1 MSSVLIIDD
10 EPSLCW
16 SLAETLRESGHL
28 VQIAGSVEQARQR
41 LDSGAFQPDVIA
53 LDVRLPGIDGLA
65 ALADWKRTHPRLPII
80 IMTAFGDLPTAARA
94 FAEGAFEYLVKPFDL
109 HAFTAVIHRALQHE
123 TPANPPVFEHNNSEL
138 AGRSAAMQ
146 AVYRQL
152 ALVAPT
158 PYPVLL
164 LGETGTGKE
173 LAARAIHQHSRCA
186 AGPFVTVCPAALNPA
201 LIESELFGH
210 VRGAFTGAQDSRPGL
225 FDTAAGGT
233 LFLDEIADTPL
244 NVQVKLLRVL
254 ETRRFSPVGSGEERS
269 TTARFLAA
277 THRNLPEMIANGT
290 FREDLFHR
298 LSAFTV
304 RLPPL
309 RERHG
314 DIPLLVEQL
323 IHNAAPSLQPAGI
336 ADDFLAELHHRQWT
350 GNVRE
355 LRNTIDHAL
364 VMARGR
370 MLRAE
375 HLPTPTQSP
384 VHASPPHDH
393 STPPDQLLANA
404 IAAWVDAKLNPET
417 DRDSQ
422 TGLYALALQQLD
434 AALLPAVL
442 QHAKDNRSAAARI
455 LGLDRATLR
464 SRLRNLTGNDPGDD
478 DAPANPQL

>member
-1 MSSVLIIDD
+1 MSRVLIIDD

-16 SLAETLRESGHL
+16 SLAEALRESGYD
-28 VQIAGSVEQARQR
+28 VQTAGSIEHARKHIS
-41 LDSGAFQPDVIA
+41 SGAFQPDLIA
-53 LDVRLPGIDGLA
+53 VDVRLPGLDGLS
-65 ALADWKRTHPRLPII
+65 ALAAWKHQHPSLPII
-80 IMTAFGDLPTAARA
+80 VMTAFGDLPTAARA

-109 HAFTAVIHRALQHE
+109 HAFTAVVHRALQKE
-123 TPANPPVFEHNNSEL
+123 PGKTLPTFEPGSSEI
-138 AGRSAAMQ
+138 AGRSPAMQ
-146 AVYRQL
+146 TLYRQL

-173 LAARAIHQHSRCA
+173 LAARALHQHSRVA
-186 AGPFVTVCPAALNPA
+186 GGPFITVCPAALNPS

-210 VRGAFTGAQDSRPGL
+210 VRGAFTGAQESRPGL

-254 ETRRFSPVGSGEERS
+254 ETRRFSPVGSGEERN

-277 THRNLPEMIANGT
+277 THRNLPEMIAAGT

-309 RERHG
+309 RERL
-314 DIPLLVEQL
+314 DDLPLLVEQF
-323 IHNAAPSLQPAGI
+323 IHNAGPALQPAGI
-336 ADDFLAELHHRQWT
+336 ADDFLAELSRRTWT

-355 LRNTIDHAL
+355 LRNTVDHAL

-370 MLRAE
+370 ILRAE
-375 HLPTPTQSP
+375 HLPIHTPA
-384 VHASPPHDH
+384 ASH
-393 STPPDQLLANA
+393 SHSSSVPGNPDQQLAA
-404 IAAWVDAKLNPET
+404 AVAAWVD
-417 DRDSQ
+417 DRLARDSDASSQ
-422 TGLYALALQQLD
+422 TGLYALAQQQLD

-442 QHAKDNRSAAARI
+442 QHVNQNRTAAARI
-455 LGLDRATLR
+455 LGLDRTTLR
-464 SRLRNLTGNDPGDD
+464 TRLRGVAGSENTDD
-478 DAPANPQL
+478 DSA

>member
-1 MSSVLIIDD
+1 MSRVLIIDD

-16 SLAETLRESGHL
+16 SLAEALRESGCE
-28 VQIAGSVEQARQR
+28 VQTAGSIEHARKHIS
-41 LDSGAFQPDVIA
+41 SGSFQPDLIA
-53 LDVRLPGIDGLA
+53 VDVRLPGIDGLT
-65 ALADWKRTHPRLPII
+65 ALTAWKHEHPDLPII
-80 IMTAFGDLPTAARA
+80 VMTAFGDLPTAARA

-109 HAFTAVIHRALQHE
+109 HAFTAVVHRALQQE
-123 TPANPPVFEHNNSEL
+123 PGKSLPVFEAGNSEIT
-138 AGRSAAMQ
+138 GRSAAMQ
-146 AVYRQL
+146 ALYRQL

-173 LAARAIHQHSRCA
+173 LAARAIHQHSRVA
-186 AGPFVTVCPAALNPA
+186 NGPFITVCPAALNPS

-210 VRGAFTGAQDSRPGL
+210 VRGAFTGAQESRPGL
-225 FDTAAGGT
+225 FDAAAGGT

-254 ETRRFSPVGSGEERS
+254 ETRRFSPVGSGEERT

-277 THRNLPEMIANGT
+277 THRNLPEMIAAGS

-309 RERHG
+309 RDRL
-314 DIPLLVEQL
+314 DDLPLLTEQF
-323 IHNAAPSLQPAGI
+323 IHNAGPALQPAGI
-336 ADDFLAELHHRQWT
+336 ADDFFAELSSRTWT

-370 MLRAE
+370 ILRAE
-375 HLPTPTQSP
+375 HLPPHTQTP
-384 VHASPPHDH
+384 
-393 STPPDQLLANA
+393 STTPGTSSLANPDQQLAA
-404 IAAWVDAKLNPET
+404 AVAAWVNSKLSCDTDASSL
-417 DRDSQ
+417 
-422 TGLYALALQQLD
+422 TGLYALAQQQLD
-434 AALLPAVL
+434 ATLLPTVL
-442 QHAKDNRSAAARI
+442 QHVNQNRTAAARI

-464 SRLRNLTGNDPGDD
+464 TRLRSASGNENSDEE
-478 DAPANPQL
+478 PAERQL